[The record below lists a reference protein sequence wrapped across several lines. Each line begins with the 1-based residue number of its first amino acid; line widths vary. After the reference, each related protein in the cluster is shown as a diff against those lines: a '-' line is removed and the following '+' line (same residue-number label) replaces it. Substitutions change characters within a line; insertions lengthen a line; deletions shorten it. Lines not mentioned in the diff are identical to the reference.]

1 MLPFRDATL
10 GRVRSAEDLF
20 RVANRQPY
28 TFNVGYADSRDI
40 ALFSAGRLPI
50 RDPRV
55 DPRLPTKGTGEYE
68 WRGFLSRERHPQQK
82 NPSTGA
88 IVNWNNRPAPQ
99 FGAADNDWEHG
110 PLHRNRLLEAGI
122 ATREKHDLASVVGA
136 MNRAATQDL
145 RSFGLTP
152 TLTTLLR
159 GGPAPSARAAQM
171 LELLEQWHA
180 SGSSRVDREADGVI
194 DAGAAPAIWDELY
207 PRLVDAV
214 MGGVMGPQ
222 LAEFKTLVGQDN
234 SPRTGFTNGAINHVD
249 KDLRTLIGTRF
260 REPFRTRF
268 CGGGDVAACR
278 AAVWAAV
285 DATGAALEQRQG
297 TGVATAWRADANAE
311 RITFQPGLLPT
322 TIRYTNRPSGIQQ
335 LATFSGRR
343 PAR

>member
-1 MLPFRDATL
+1 
-10 GRVRSAEDLF
+10 
-20 RVANRQPY
+20 
-28 TFNVGYADSRDI
+28 
-40 ALFSAGRLPI
+40 
-50 RDPRV
+50 
-55 DPRLPTKGTGEYE
+55 
-68 WRGFLSRERHPQQK
+68 
-82 NPSTGA
+82 
-88 IVNWNNRPAPQ
+88 
-99 FGAADNDWEHG
+99 
-110 PLHRNRLLEAGI
+110 
-122 ATREKHDLASVVGA
+122 
-136 MNRAATQDL
+136 
-145 RSFGLTP
+145 
-152 TLTTLLR
+152 
-159 GGPAPSARAAQM
+159 
-171 LELLEQWHA
+171 
-180 SGSSRVDREADGVI
+180 
-194 DAGAAPAIWDELY
+194 
-207 PRLVDAV
+207 